1 MSGIFLASSA
11 FRDQAYDLRQ
21 TVRAAA
27 FYRFA
32 GVQLFLG
39 RSLLS
44 GGLYLKQVRD
54 LAVTA
59 RLRVVVH
66 LPDDFD
72 DSFLPAASL
81 LLSHQK
87 EKKLVV
93 HYFPGM
99 AIPAWP
105 GMAWGLENAFSGG
118 DEMYFE
124 ELDRVAGERKGFL
137 AIDLPRLFAL
147 PVARREELV
156 AFARGVLG
164 KLDAGDLLHLVDF
177 PGSDPA
183 RRNWCVLGEGNMG
196 LFAREIGRFPGAV
209 VLEYEDLS
217 SALKS
222 RAALEGWRRAARGA
236 GPAFSTDD

>member
-1 MSGIFLASSA
+1 MSIYLASSA

-39 RSLLS
+39 RPLLS

-54 LAVTA
+54 LAVSA

-105 GMAWGLENAFSGG
+105 GIAWGLENAFSGG

-137 AIDLPRLFAL
+137 AVDLPRLFAL
-147 PVARREELV
+147 PVARRSELV

-164 KLDAGDLLHLVDF
+164 KLGPEDVLHLIDF
-177 PGSDPA
+177 PGDDPA
-183 RRNWCVLGEGNMG
+183 RSNWCVLGGGNMG
-196 LFAREIGRFPGAV
+196 LFAREIGLFPGAV

-222 RAALEGWRRAARGA
+222 REVLEGWRRAARGA